1 MARYRGPS
9 LRLSR
14 REGTDLM
21 LKSGVRAIE
30 SKCNMETA
38 PGVHGLRRGRLSDYG
53 LQLREKQK
61 VRRMYGVLEKQFRNY
76 YKKAAKA
83 KGNTGENLLS
93 YLEQRLDNVVYR
105 MGFASTRAEARQLVN
120 HKSVLVNGKKVNIP
134 SYQVAEGDEISI
146 SEKSRNQKRISQ
158 SFEIFKTR
166 EPCEWIE
173 VNHDNFSGI
182 YKNTPDRDLLSS
194 EINESFIVELYSR

>member
-1 MARYRGPS
+1 
-9 LRLSR
+9 
-14 REGTDLM
+14 
-21 LKSGVRAIE
+21 
-30 SKCNMETA
+30 
-38 PGVHGLRRGRLSDYG
+38 
-53 LQLREKQK
+53 
-61 VRRMYGVLEKQFRNY
+61 MYGVLERQFRNY
-76 YKKAAKA
+76 YKAAA
-83 KGNTGENLLS
+83 SSRGETGTNLLQF
-93 YLEQRLDNVVYR
+93 LEARLDNVVYR
-105 MGFASTRAEARQLVN
+105 MGFAATRAEARQLVN

-173 VNHDNFSGI
+173 VDHDNFSGI

>member
-1 MARYRGPS
+1 
-9 LRLSR
+9 
-14 REGTDLM
+14 
-21 LKSGVRAIE
+21 
-30 SKCNMETA
+30 
-38 PGVHGLRRGRLSDYG
+38 
-53 LQLREKQK
+53 
-61 VRRMYGVLEKQFRNY
+61 MYGVLERQFRNY
-76 YKKAAKA
+76 YKAAA
-83 KGNTGENLLS
+83 RSRGETGTNLLQF
-93 YLEQRLDNVVYR
+93 LEARLDNVVYR
-105 MGFASTRAEARQLVN
+105 MGFAATRAEARQLVN

>member
-1 MARYRGPS
+1 
-9 LRLSR
+9 
-14 REGTDLM
+14 
-21 LKSGVRAIE
+21 
-30 SKCNMETA
+30 
-38 PGVHGLRRGRLSDYG
+38 
-53 LQLREKQK
+53 
-61 VRRMYGVLEKQFRNY
+61 MYGVLERQFRNY
-76 YKKAAKA
+76 YKAAA
-83 KGNTGENLLS
+83 SSRGETGTNLLQF
-93 YLEQRLDNVVYR
+93 LEARLDNVVYR
-105 MGFASTRAEARQLVN
+105 MGFATTRAEARQLVN

-134 SYQVAEGDEISI
+134 SYQVEEGDEISI

>member
-1 MARYRGPS
+1 
-9 LRLSR
+9 
-14 REGTDLM
+14 
-21 LKSGVRAIE
+21 
-30 SKCNMETA
+30 
-38 PGVHGLRRGRLSDYG
+38 
-53 LQLREKQK
+53 
-61 VRRMYGVLEKQFRNY
+61 MYGVLERQFRYY
-76 YKKAAKA
+76 YKAAA
-83 KGNTGENLLS
+83 SSRGETGTNLLQF
-93 YLEQRLDNVVYR
+93 LEARLDNVVYR
-105 MGFASTRAEARQLVN
+105 MGFAATRAEARQLVN

>member
-1 MARYRGPS
+1 MHVGASPDAAASSRG
-9 LRLSR
+9 
-14 REGTDLM
+14 ETGT
-21 LKSGVRAIE
+21 
-30 SKCNMETA
+30 
-38 PGVHGLRRGRLSDYG
+38 
-53 LQLREKQK
+53 
-61 VRRMYGVLEKQFRNY
+61 
-76 YKKAAKA
+76 
-83 KGNTGENLLS
+83 NLLQF
-93 YLEQRLDNVVYR
+93 LEARLDNVVYR
-105 MGFASTRAEARQLVN
+105 MGFAATRAEARQLVN

>member
-1 MARYRGPS
+1 MARYTGPRARVCR
-9 LRLSR
+9 RLEFPVFESPKFGNPRKNYPPGQHGNSR
-14 REGTDLM
+14 RR
-21 LKSGVRAIE
+21 K
-30 SKCNMETA
+30 
-38 PGVHGLRRGRLSDYG
+38 LSNYG
-53 LQLREKQK
+53 IQLREKQRIK
-61 VRRMYGVLEKQFRNY
+61 YLYGLLERQFRNY
-76 YKKAAKA
+76 YKAAA
-83 KGNTGENLLS
+83 SSRGETGTNLLQF
-93 YLEQRLDNVVYR
+93 LEARLDNVVYR
-105 MGFASTRAEARQLVN
+105 MGFAATRAEARQLVN

>member
-1 MARYRGPS
+1 
-9 LRLSR
+9 
-14 REGTDLM
+14 
-21 LKSGVRAIE
+21 
-30 SKCNMETA
+30 
-38 PGVHGLRRGRLSDYG
+38 
-53 LQLREKQK
+53 
-61 VRRMYGVLEKQFRNY
+61 MYGVLERQFRNY
-76 YKKAAKA
+76 YKAAA
-83 KGNTGENLLS
+83 SSRGETGTSLLQF
-93 YLEQRLDNVVYR
+93 LEARLDNVVYR
-105 MGFASTRAEARQLVN
+105 MGFAATRAEARQLVN

>member
-1 MARYRGPS
+1 
-9 LRLSR
+9 
-14 REGTDLM
+14 
-21 LKSGVRAIE
+21 
-30 SKCNMETA
+30 
-38 PGVHGLRRGRLSDYG
+38 
-53 LQLREKQK
+53 
-61 VRRMYGVLEKQFRNY
+61 
-76 YKKAAKA
+76 
-83 KGNTGENLLS
+83 
-93 YLEQRLDNVVYR
+93 
-105 MGFASTRAEARQLVN
+105 MGFAATRAEARQLVN

-134 SYQVAEGDEISI
+134 SYQVAEGDEVSI

>member
-1 MARYRGPS
+1 
-9 LRLSR
+9 
-14 REGTDLM
+14 
-21 LKSGVRAIE
+21 
-30 SKCNMETA
+30 
-38 PGVHGLRRGRLSDYG
+38 
-53 LQLREKQK
+53 
-61 VRRMYGVLEKQFRNY
+61 MYGVLERQFRNY
-76 YKKAAKA
+76 YKAAA
-83 KGNTGENLLS
+83 SSRGETGTNLLQF
-93 YLEQRLDNVVYR
+93 LEARLDNVVYR
-105 MGFASTRAEARQLVN
+105 MGFAATRAEARQLVN

-134 SYQVAEGDEISI
+134 SYQVMEGDEISI

-182 YKNTPDRDLLSS
+182 YKNTPDRDSLSN